1 MRRFGPG
8 ANEGRRA
15 EIKRYGTIPSFWL
28 LWSRALSIPHS
39 LDLQVMVIAE
49 RLFLPPSKENAE
61 SDKKVGVRV
70 SRRILKQQQERIAAE
85 KLEGMGVV
93 IS

>member
-1 MRRFGPG
+1 M
-8 ANEGRRA
+8 A
-15 EIKRYGTIPSFWL
+15 
-28 LWSRALSIPHS
+28 
-39 LDLQVMVIAE
+39 IAE
-49 RLFLPPSKENAE
+49 RLFLPSSKENAE

-93 IS
+93 VSRMIANQLSHASCGCLSSRNSA